1 MIARSVRAGRRTRR
15 WQVALAGSACAVLAA
30 AVPACSS
37 APSTSPT
44 STTSSASAASTASA
58 GSSASSTPATPA
70 SVSAVTTALAVYD
83 KPPTDFTVAAVPSK
97 PPTGKTIVFLDGGV
111 PQTKLIAQG
120 IQAAATALGWNFK
133 DLILDQTS
141 PTSVQQSFEQ
151 ALVYHPYAVATDGTP
166 YASWSSVLPEYQKA
180 GVIVVPANVIGNPG
194 SPAVPTMDV
203 AGTYYYTHGATMLAD
218 WFIANSHG
226 TGHALLVDVSGFTQ
240 SDIFDNAF
248 TAEVQAHC
256 GTCSL
261 TTTGI
266 SITSAVGGT
275 AGSGIVSVLRR
286 NPGIKYVMNLDS
298 AFMTDLSSSLAAAGL
313 TDVQWG
319 GESGDEQDLSAIHA
333 GGTTEAVTTATPLT
347 IIGWLIVD
355 AAVRHLENVAYPSDY
370 GHVPTELLSKGNL
383 SNWQV
388 GPSFNEPA
396 DYASLFEQAWHV
408 G

>member
-1 MIARSVRAGRRTRR
+1 MRRLRL
-15 WQVALAGSACAVLAA
+15 ALAGSACAVIAA
-30 AVPACSS
+30 AALSACSS
-37 APSTSPT
+37 AP
-44 STTSSASAASTASA
+44 
-58 GSSASSTPATPA
+58 ASSTGSSGSTGSATAAA
-70 SVSAVTTALAVYD
+70 SISTATSALAVYD
-83 KPPTDFTVAAVPSK
+83 KPPTDFTVAPVPVK
-97 PPTGKTIVFLDGGV
+97 PPAGKTIVFLDGGV

-166 YASWSSVLPEYQKA
+166 YASWSTVLPEYQRA
-180 GVIVVPANVIGNPG
+180 GVIVIPANVIGNPD

-203 AGTYYYTHGATMLAD
+203 AGTYYFSHGATMLAD
-218 WFIANSHG
+218 WFIANSEG
-226 TGHALLVDVSGFTQ
+226 TGHALLVHVSGFTQ

-248 TAEVQAHC
+248 TAEVKVHC
-256 GTCSL
+256 STCSL
-261 TTTGI
+261 TTTSI
-266 SITSAVGGT
+266 SITAAVGGT
-275 AGSGIVSVLRR
+275 AGSSIVSVLRR

-370 GHVPTELLSKGNL
+370 GHIPTELLSKGNL
-383 SNWQV
+383 ASWQV
-388 GPSFNEPA
+388 GPSFNEPS

>member
-1 MIARSVRAGRRTRR
+1 MIARNAGGRRQVRR
-15 WQVALAGSACAVLAA
+15 YRLALAVSVCGVIAA
-30 AVPACSS
+30 ASLSACSS
-37 APSTSPT
+37 APAASTE
-44 STTSSASAASTASA
+44 STGSSASATTAAAISA
-58 GSSASSTPATPA
+58 ADQ
-70 SVSAVTTALAVYD
+70 ALAVD
-83 KPPTDFTVAAVPSK
+83 NKPPTDFTVAAVPSK
-97 PPTGKTIVFLDGGV
+97 PPAGKTIVFLDGGV

-194 SPAVPTMDV
+194 NPAVPTMDV

-218 WFIANSHG
+218 WFIANSKG

-248 TAEVQAHC
+248 TAEVNAHC
-256 GTCSL
+256 STCSL
-261 TTTGI
+261 TTTSI
-266 SITSAVGGT
+266 SITAAVGGT
-275 AGSGIVSVLRR
+275 AGSSIVGVLRR
-286 NPGIKYVMNLDS
+286 NPGVKYVMNLDS

-319 GESGDEQDLSAIHA
+319 GESGDEQDLSSIHA

-370 GHVPTELLSKGNL
+370 GHVPTELLSKSNL
-383 SNWQV
+383 ANWQV
-388 GPSFNEPA
+388 GPSFNEPSG
-396 DYASLFEQAWHV
+396 YASMFEQAWHV